1 MTFFVPKISF
11 FYKIKKQILKRNSF
25 SSICLTFASIYFWN
39 CFLGVIVIVINHK
52 CTGSKKWPFK
62 CVWSSLMNYP
72 HLSIKQNEISL
83 ASSFL
88 KPTDYHSNQ
97 YLVRYKI
104 LCFLKPILFTVFLN
118 KDLWHPNCIESHT
131 NNFLKYFFCMFV
143 FVHYLPQF
151 PWTILKIYGKFLK
164 NSFFLWT
171 IMMLF

>member
-1 MTFFVPKISF
+1 MKFFFLNLFNLCCYLFLELSF
-11 FYKIKKQILKRNSF
+11 
-25 SSICLTFASIYFWN
+25 
-39 CFLGVIVIVINHK
+39 GVIVIVINHK

-62 CVWSSLMNYP
+62 CVWSYLMNYP

-131 NNFLKYFFCMFV
+131 NNFLKYFFCNVCVCALFDRKTKI
-143 FVHYLPQF
+143 FHHYHV
-151 PWTILKIYGKFLK
+151 
-164 NSFFLWT
+164 
-171 IMMLF
+171 